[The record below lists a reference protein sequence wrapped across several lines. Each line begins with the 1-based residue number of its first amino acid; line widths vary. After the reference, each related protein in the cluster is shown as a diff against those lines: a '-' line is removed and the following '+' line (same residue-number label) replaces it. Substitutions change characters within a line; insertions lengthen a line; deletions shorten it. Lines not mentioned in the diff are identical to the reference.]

1 MSDLKSRIVEFLDR
15 SEDFPTEVIPQN
27 RRKPWYSIAMV
38 WTGIYI
44 SIAAILDGLAVISGL
59 SFKKSVVVLIISFI
73 TFLALTALQGSI
85 GTDTGLSTYMIAKQ
99 SFGKRGS
106 HVVSLISL
114 IVNVGWF
121 AINVRALSES
131 VHAIWFGN
139 IQLMCIIFGVLMI
152 ITATV
157 GYKGIEALSMPT
169 VIYTFGFMMFN
180 AIRVIMHDGTD
191 FLELM
196 DRAPIGEPVHMS
208 VIISVLVGAMAAG
221 AVNAPDVMRFSK
233 KKSDNFKGLY
243 LIGLPLAICQPIA
256 AIILALHV
264 QSGEF
269 ATVMVQIGG
278 VAGLLMVVLGAWTS
292 NDNALYSASLAFTEM
307 FPKLKRWAVAIT
319 LGLIASV
326 VAAFI
331 NIGLYSNIMLAFGC
345 FIVPVLGI
353 MISDYFVLPKIGL
366 SSGISLQKDEIINPI
381 AIIVWFFGGI
391 YAFVL
396 DFQIIATFVPL
407 PSVVKNMLI
416 CSFVYAVLMKVR
428 HGKDSKVR
436 VEA

>member
-1 MSDLKSRIVEFLDR
+1 MKDLGSRIVEFMDR
-15 SEDFPTEVIPQN
+15 SEDFPTEPIPRE

-59 SFKKSVVVLIISFI
+59 SFKKSVIVLIISFF

-85 GTDTGLSTYMIAKQ
+85 GTETGLSTYMIAKQ
-99 SFGKRGS
+99 SFGRRGS

-121 AINVRALSES
+121 AINVRALAES

-139 IQLMCIIFGVLMI
+139 IPVMCIIFGFLMI
-152 ITATV
+152 ITATI

-169 VIYTFGFMMFN
+169 VIYTFGFMLYN
-180 AIRVIMHDGTD
+180 AIRVIMQDGTD
-191 FLELM
+191 FIELM
-196 DRAPIGEPVHMS
+196 ERAPIGEPVHMS

-243 LIGLPLAICQPIA
+243 LIGLPLAICQPIC

-278 VAGLLMVVLGAWTS
+278 VAGLIMVVLGAWTS

-307 FPKLKRWAVAIT
+307 FPKLRRWAVAIT
-319 LGLIASV
+319 LGVIASV

-331 NIGLYSNIMLAFGC
+331 NIGLYADIMLAFGC

-353 MISDYFVLPKIGL
+353 MISDFFVLPKIGI
-366 SSGISLQKDEIINPI
+366 SSGISLQKNEIINPI
-381 AIIVWFFGGI
+381 AIIVWFLGGI

-396 DFQIIATFVPL
+396 DFQIVPTIIPIA
-407 PSVVKNMLI
+407 SVVKNMII
-416 CSFVYAVLMKVR
+416 CSLVYAFLMKAR

>member
-15 SEDFPTEVIPQN
+15 SEDFPTEPIPQN

-59 SFKKSVVVLIISFI
+59 SFKNSVVVLIMSFI

-99 SFGKRGS
+99 SFGRRGS

-139 IQLMCIIFGVLMI
+139 IQVMCIIFGVLMI

-233 KKSDNFKGLY
+233 KKSDNFRGLY
-243 LIGLPLAICQPIA
+243 LIGLPLAICQPIC

-269 ATVMVQIGG
+269 ATVMVEIGG

-396 DFQIIATFVPL
+396 DFQIIATVVPL